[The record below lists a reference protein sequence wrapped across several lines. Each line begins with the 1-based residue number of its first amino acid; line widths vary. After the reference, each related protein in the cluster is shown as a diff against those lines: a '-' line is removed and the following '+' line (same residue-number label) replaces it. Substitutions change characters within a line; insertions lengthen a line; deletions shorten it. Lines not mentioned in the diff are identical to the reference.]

1 MDVRTG
7 KSNVSNINQSSP
19 GLDEETTYFYSLP
32 AEDAADGGDGE
43 EEDGGETEDED
54 PGHLIIIRFTLQKWD
69 LKPK

>member
-7 KSNVSNINQSSP
+7 KVMLVTSINLYQHRKK
-19 GLDEETTYFYSLP
+19 EETTYSYSLP

-54 PGHLIIIRFTLQKWD
+54 PGHLIIIRFTLQK
-69 LKPK
+69 